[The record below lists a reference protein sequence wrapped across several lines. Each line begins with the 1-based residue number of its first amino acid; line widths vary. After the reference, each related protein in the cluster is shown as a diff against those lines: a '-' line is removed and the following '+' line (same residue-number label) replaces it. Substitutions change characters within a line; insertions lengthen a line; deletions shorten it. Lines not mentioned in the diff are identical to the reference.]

1 MKNTFKK
8 SSASY
13 GSSKRLAGE
22 KKYAKAKNAKPNEPI
37 NPQGQKNYSH
47 AKALPQHAFHLEHI
61 VPELLLFNQPADR
74 VVSRYFR
81 ANPKLGNRD
90 RALIA
95 EAAFAVL
102 RRKNEF
108 SQFAASGSGPQARR
122 LALLGLV
129 SALSEGGLG
138 SGNRL
143 ESALADL
150 AFVLQTDEFEW
161 LQRYGQVDRN
171 ALAPMIKNNLPEW
184 LWNELTQSLGKE
196 QCEQLAET
204 LMKPAPLDLRVNTMK
219 INRDDLLAQM
229 NASTNRFEAIPTP
242 YSLDGIR
249 IFGKPSLQT
258 STWFKDGLFE
268 VQDEGSQILCH
279 LLAPKRGEMVVDFC
293 AGAGG
298 KTLALGA
305 MMRSTGRLYAFD
317 TSERRLAN
325 LKPRLARS
333 GLSNVHPVWID
344 SENDPKIKRL
354 AGKID
359 RVLVD
364 APCSGLGTIRRNP
377 DLKWRQTPE
386 EIKKLGQTQLAI
398 LESAGRLVKPGG
410 RLVYATCSLLDQE
423 NQGLVELFLEKHPE
437 FEVLPAAEALGQH
450 FLHDGIPLGSSN
462 AKLWWQVWPHIHG
475 TDGFFGAVLRRKP

>member
-1 MKNTFKK
+1 MKNTSKK

-47 AKALPQHAFHLEHI
+47 AKALPQHVFHLEHI

-410 RLVYATCSLLDQE
+410 RLVYATCSLLYQE

-437 FEVLPAAEALGQH
+437 FEVLPAAEALDQH
-450 FLHDGIPLGSSN
+450 FLHDGISLGSSN
-462 AKLWWQVWPHIHG
+462 AKPWWQVWPHIHG

>member
-1 MKNTFKK
+1 MKNTSKK

-196 QCEQLAET
+196 RCEQLAET

-462 AKLWWQVWPHIHG
+462 AKPWWQVWPHIHG

>member
-1 MKNTFKK
+1 MSPSIPRGK
-8 SSASY
+8 
-13 GSSKRLAGE
+13 
-22 KKYAKAKNAKPNEPI
+22 
-37 NPQGQKNYSH
+37 KNYSH

-61 VPELLLFNQPADR
+61 IPELLLFNQPADR

-108 SQFAASGSGPQARR
+108 SQFAVSGSGPQARR

-150 AFVLQTDEFEW
+150 AFVLQTDEYEW
-161 LQRYGQVDRN
+161 LQRHGQVDRH

-184 LWNELTQSLGKE
+184 LWNELTKSLGKE

-204 LMKPAPLDLRVNTMK
+204 LMKPAPLDLRANTMK
-219 INRDDLLAQM
+219 INRDELLAQM

-242 YSLDGIR
+242 YSEDGIR

-258 STWFKDGLFE
+258 STWFKEGLFE

-279 LLAPKRGEMVVDFC
+279 LLAPKRGEMVGDFW

-377 DLKWRQTPE
+377 DLKWRQTPQ
-386 EIKKLGQTQLAI
+386 EIKKIGSNSTGHPGI
-398 LESAGRLVKPGG
+398 CESLSKAWRAL
-410 RLVYATCSLLDQE
+410 SLCDL
-423 NQGLVELFLEKHPE
+423 
-437 FEVLPAAEALGQH
+437 
-450 FLHDGIPLGSSN
+450 
-462 AKLWWQVWPHIHG
+462 
-475 TDGFFGAVLRRKP
+475 

>member
-1 MKNTFKK
+1 MKNTSKK

-219 INRDDLLAQM
+219 INRDDLLTQT

-462 AKLWWQVWPHIHG
+462 AKTWWQVWPHIHG

>member
-1 MKNTFKK
+1 MKNTSKK

-22 KKYAKAKNAKPNEPI
+22 KKYAKAKNTKPNEPI

-204 LMKPAPLDLRVNTMK
+204 LMKPAPLDLRANTMK

-450 FLHDGIPLGSSN
+450 FLHDGIPLGSST
-462 AKLWWQVWPHIHG
+462 AKPWWQVWPHSHG

>member
-1 MKNTFKK
+1 MKNTSKK

-13 GSSKRLAGE
+13 GSSKRLAEE

-410 RLVYATCSLLDQE
+410 RLVYASCSLLDQE

-462 AKLWWQVWPHIHG
+462 AKPWWQVWPHIHG

>member
-1 MKNTFKK
+1 MKNTSKK

-61 VPELLLFNQPADR
+61 IPELLLFNQPADR

-150 AFVLQTDEFEW
+150 AFVLQTDEYEW
-161 LQRYGQVDRN
+161 LQRHGQVDRH

-184 LWNELTQSLGKE
+184 LWNELTKSLGKE

-229 NASTNRFEAIPTP
+229 NASTNRFEAIN
-242 YSLDGIR
+242 R
-249 IFGKPSLQT
+249 
-258 STWFKDGLFE
+258 
-268 VQDEGSQILCH
+268 
-279 LLAPKRGEMVVDFC
+279 
-293 AGAGG
+293 
-298 KTLALGA
+298 
-305 MMRSTGRLYAFD
+305 
-317 TSERRLAN
+317 
-325 LKPRLARS
+325 
-333 GLSNVHPVWID
+333 
-344 SENDPKIKRL
+344 
-354 AGKID
+354 
-359 RVLVD
+359 
-364 APCSGLGTIRRNP
+364 P
-377 DLKWRQTPE
+377 D
-386 EIKKLGQTQLAI
+386 
-398 LESAGRLVKPGG
+398 
-410 RLVYATCSLLDQE
+410 
-423 NQGLVELFLEKHPE
+423 
-437 FEVLPAAEALGQH
+437 
-450 FLHDGIPLGSSN
+450 
-462 AKLWWQVWPHIHG
+462 
-475 TDGFFGAVLRRKP
+475 

>member
-450 FLHDGIPLGSSN
+450 FLHDGIPLQPIPFGELVW
-462 AKLWWQVWPHIHG
+462 KLADSLRFMIH
-475 TDGFFGAVLRRKP
+475 